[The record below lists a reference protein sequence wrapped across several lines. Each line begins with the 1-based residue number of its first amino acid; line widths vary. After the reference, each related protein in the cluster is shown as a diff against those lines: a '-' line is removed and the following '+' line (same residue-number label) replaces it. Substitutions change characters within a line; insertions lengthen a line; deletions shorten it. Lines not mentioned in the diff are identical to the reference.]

1 MLALVF
7 ATLLILLF
15 IGLPIFVALGGLS
28 MILLMSN
35 HTPGISIAQV
45 VIDKLNGETILAV
58 PFFVM
63 AAQFME
69 RGGIAKSLIAMA
81 EAWLG
86 WLRGGLALTCVGAT
100 TVFAAVSGSS
110 VATALAMA
118 TILVPSMLA
127 RGYDRPFAVGVV
139 GASGTLG
146 ILIPPSIILVIYGLI
161 AEASIPR
168 LFLAGIIPGLLQGAL
183 FAAFILFYAHRKK
196 LPRTAPPTLKEFAR
210 VNLNALPAVLIPVV
224 IFVGIY
230 GGYATIAEA
239 AGLAAFLAILVSLVV
254 YRGCTLREVIPITA
268 VALRRSAAI
277 IMIVVAALLFGHW
290 LTETRMPVKLVEFVT
305 AIDLE
310 AWQFLIIMS
319 AIMLILGTVLEGLS
333 IVLITV
339 PLVLPLLHQFNIDP
353 VHYAIIVVI
362 NIEMAMLTPPVGLNL
377 FVLSSVSKAP
387 VSEVIKGILP
397 FLGLMAILL
406 LAVTFVPAL
415 SLFLPAV
422 KIGRAHV

>member
-1 MLALVF
+1 MLLAVF
-7 ATLLILLF
+7 AALLVLLF
-15 IGLPIFVALGGLS
+15 LGLPIFAALGGLS
-28 MILLMSN
+28 LALLLWGG
-35 HTPGISIAQV
+35 TPGISVAQV
-45 VIDKLNGETILAV
+45 AIDKLNGQTILAV
-58 PFFVM
+58 PFFVI

-69 RGGIAKSLIAMA
+69 RGGIAKNLIAMA

-118 TILVPSMLA
+118 TILVPAMLA
-127 RGYDRPFAVGVV
+127 RGYDRPFALGVV
-139 GASGTLG
+139 GSSGTLG
-146 ILIPPSIILVIYGLI
+146 ILIPPWIILVIYGLI

-168 LFLAGIIPGLLQGAL
+168 LFLAGVIPGLIQGLL
-183 FAAFILFYAHRKK
+183 FAAFILFYAYRKQ
-196 LPRTAPPTLKEFAR
+196 LPRTDPQPLRDFLIANLK
-210 VNLNALPAVLIPVV
+210 ALPAILIPLV

-239 AGLAAFLAILVSLVV
+239 AGLAALLAILVSLFV
-254 YRGCTLREVIPITA
+254 YRGCTLRDVLPVTA
-268 VALRRSAAI
+268 VAMRRSAAI

-290 LTETRMPVKLVEFVT
+290 LTETRMPAKLVEFVT
-305 AIDLE
+305 EIDLK
-310 AWQFLIIMS
+310 AWQFLLFMS
-319 AIMLILGTVLEGLS
+319 LVMLLLGTVLEGLS

-339 PLVLPLLHQFNIDP
+339 PLVLPLFNQLGIDP

-377 FVLSSVSKAP
+377 FVLSGVSKAP
-387 VSEVIKGILP
+387 VSEVIRGILP

-406 LAVTFVPAL
+406 LCVTFLPGL
-415 SLFLPAV
+415 SLWLPNAV
-422 KIGRAHV
+422 FN

>member
-406 LAVTFVPAL
+406 LAVTFMPAL

-422 KIGRAHV
+422 ILN

>member
-1 MLALVF
+1 MILVVF
-7 ATLLILLF
+7 AILLILLF
-15 IGLPIFVALGGLS
+15 AGLPIFVALGGLS
-28 MILLMSN
+28 MVLLVTS

-58 PFFVM
+58 PFFVI

-69 RGGIAKSLIAMA
+69 RGGIAKNLINMA

-100 TVFAAVSGSS
+100 TIFAAVSGSS

-118 TILVPSMLA
+118 TILVPAMLK

-161 AEASIPR
+161 AETSIPR
-168 LFLAGIIPGLLQGAL
+168 LFLAGIIPGLLQGLL
-183 FAAFILFYAHRKK
+183 FAIFILFYAHKKK
-196 LPRTAPPTLKEFAR
+196 LPRTALPTLDSFIKA
-210 VNLNALPAVLIPVV
+210 NIYALPAVIIPVV

-239 AGLAAFLAILVSLVV
+239 AGLAAFLSMFVSLVV
-254 YRGCTLREVIPITA
+254 YRGCTISEVIPITA
-268 VALRRSAAI
+268 IAVRRSASI

-290 LTETRMPVKLVEFVT
+290 LTETRMPVKLVEYVT
-305 AIDLE
+305 AIDLQ
-310 AWQFLIIMS
+310 AWQFLVIMS
-319 AIMLILGTVLEGLS
+319 LVMLILGTVLEGLS

-339 PLVLPLLHQFNIDP
+339 PLVLPLLHQFQIDP
-353 VHYAIIVVI
+353 VHYAIVVVI

-377 FVLSSVSKAP
+377 FVLSGVSKAP

-397 FLGLMAILL
+397 FLGLMALL
-406 LAVTFVPAL
+406 LLLVAFIPEL
-415 SLFLPAV
+415 SLFLPNLV
-422 KIGRAHV
+422 LSR

>member
-1 MLALVF
+1 MLSLVF
-7 ATLLILLF
+7 VALLAFLF
-15 IGLPIFVALGGLS
+15 LGLPIFVALGGLS
-28 MILLMSN
+28 LTMLLAGG
-35 HTPGISIAQV
+35 TPGISVAQV
-45 VIDKLNGETILAV
+45 AIDKLNGETIVAV
-58 PFFVM
+58 PFFVI

-69 RGGIAKSLIAMA
+69 RGGIAKRLIEMA
-81 EAWLG
+81 ESWLG

-118 TILVPSMLA
+118 TILVPQMLA
-127 RGYDRPFAVGVV
+127 RGYDRPFALGIV

-168 LFLAGIIPGLLQGAL
+168 LFLAGVIPGLLQGLL
-183 FAAFILFYAHRKK
+183 FAAFILFYAQRKR
-196 LPRTAPPTLKEFAR
+196 LPRLDRPSFRDFAGA
-210 VNLNALPAVLIPVV
+210 NLRALPAVMIPVI

-239 AGLAAFLAILVSLVV
+239 AGLAAMLSILVSLLV
-254 YRGCTLREVIPITA
+254 YRGCGLGDVLPLTA
-268 VALRRSAAI
+268 VAVRRSAAI
-277 IMIVVAALLFGHW
+277 TMIVLAALLFGHW
-290 LTETRMPVKLVEFVT
+290 LTETRMPARLVEFVT
-305 AIDLE
+305 AIDLK
-310 AWQFLIIMS
+310 AWQFLLLMNLV
-319 AIMLILGTVLEGLS
+319 MLLLGTVLEGLS

-339 PLVLPLLHQFNIDP
+339 PLVMPLFQQFRIDP

-377 FVLSSVSKAP
+377 FVLSGVSKAP

-397 FLGLMAILL
+397 FLALMTGLL
-406 LAVTFVPAL
+406 LLVTFYPQL
-415 SLFLPAV
+415 SLALPGLV
-422 KIGRAHV
+422 LN

>member
-1 MLALVF
+1 
-7 ATLLILLF
+7 
-15 IGLPIFVALGGLS
+15 
-28 MILLMSN
+28 MSN

-210 VNLNALPAVLIPVV
+210 DNLNALPAVLIPVV

-422 KIGRAHV
+422 ILN

>member
-1 MLALVF
+1 VLVAVF
-7 ATLLILLF
+7 AALLVLLF

-28 MILLMSN
+28 LALLLAGN
-35 HTPGISIAQV
+35 TPGISVAQV
-45 VIDKLNGETILAV
+45 AIDKLNSETIMAV
-58 PFFVM
+58 PFFVI

-69 RGGIAKSLIAMA
+69 RGGIAKSLIDLA

-100 TVFAAVSGSS
+100 TIFAAVSGSS

-118 TILVPSMLA
+118 TILVPAMLA

-168 LFLAGIIPGLLQGAL
+168 LFLAGIIPGLLQGLL
-183 FAAFILFYAHRKK
+183 FAIFILVYAHRRK
-196 LPRTAPPTLKEFAR
+196 LPRSAAPGLSEFLRA
-210 VNLNALPAVLIPVV
+210 NMAALPAIVIPVV

-239 AGLAAFLAILVSLVV
+239 AGLAAFLSILVSLTV
-254 YRGCTLREVIPITA
+254 YRGCGLRDVVPITA
-268 VALRRSAAI
+268 VAMRRSAAI

-290 LTETRMPVKLVEFVT
+290 LTETRMPARLVEFVT
-305 AIDLE
+305 TIDLK
-310 AWQFLIIMS
+310 AWQFLLIMS
-319 AIMLILGTVLEGLS
+319 LVMLVLGMVLEGLS

-339 PLVLPLLHQFNIDP
+339 PLILPLLRQFDIDP

-362 NIEMAMLTPPVGLNL
+362 NIEIAMLTPPVGLNL
-377 FVLSSVSKAP
+377 FVLSSVSRAP
-387 VSEVIKGILP
+387 LSEVIRGILP
-397 FLGLMAILL
+397 FLGLMMLLL

-415 SLFLPAV
+415 SLLLPDLV
-422 KIGRAHV
+422 LD

>member
-1 MLALVF
+1 MLVIVF
-7 ATLLILLF
+7 ATLLLLLF

-28 MILLMSN
+28 MFLLISG
-35 HTPGISIAQV
+35 HTPGISTAQV
-45 VIDKLNGETILAV
+45 VIDKLNGQTILAV
-58 PFFVM
+58 PFFVI

-118 TILVPSMLA
+118 TILVPAMLE

-161 AEASIPR
+161 AETSIPR
-168 LFLAGIIPGLLQGAL
+168 LFLAGIIPGLLQGLL
-183 FAAFILFYAHRKK
+183 FAVFILFYANRHK
-196 LPRTAPPTLKEFAR
+196 LPRRDLPDLSEFVRA
-210 VNLNALPAVLIPVV
+210 NISAIPAVIIPIV

-230 GGYATIAEA
+230 GGYSTIAEA
-239 AGLAAFLAILVSLVV
+239 AGLAAFLSIVVSLVV
-254 YRGCTLREVIPITA
+254 YRGCTVQDIIPITA
-268 VALRRSAAI
+268 IAMRRSAAI

-305 AIDLE
+305 DIDLQ
-310 AWQFLIIMS
+310 AWQFLLIMS

-339 PLVLPLLHQFNIDP
+339 PLVLPLLRQFEIDP

-362 NIEMAMLTPPVGLNL
+362 NIEVAMLTPPVGLNL
-377 FVLSSVSKAP
+377 FVLSGVSKAP
-387 VSEVIKGILP
+387 LSEVIRGILP
-397 FLGLMAILL
+397 FLGLMIVLL
-406 LAVTFVPAL
+406 ISITFMPGL
-415 SLFLPAV
+415 TLYLPSLVLD
-422 KIGRAHV
+422 